1 MRWPRAR
8 SPLLMAPANCL
19 WIWASQKEK
28 KKSFKDVHASYS
40 PPILSLAVKYNC
52 MSQAAS
58 MATQRYRTKLSRFY
72 NQSMKLSPVTTR
84 SMKILIVV
92 IIKILP
98 AATLRRPL
106 LLVSGRS
113 VWIRTNYCLPSEETL
128 KYYSTKI
135 KIIL

>member
-19 WIWASQKEK
+19 WIWTSQKEK
-28 KKSFKDVHASYS
+28 KKSFKDVRASYS
-40 PPILSLAVKYNC
+40 PQILSLAAKYNC

-58 MATQRYRTKLSRFY
+58 MASQRYRTKLSRFY

-84 SMKILIVV
+84 SMKIWIVR
-92 IIKILP
+92 IKLLP
-98 AATLRRPL
+98 TATLRRSL
-106 LLVSGRS
+106 LLVSRRS

-135 KIIL
+135 KIIH